1 MADNNEI
8 SVSFH
13 LKGFDKKVWSNPTK
27 TTSRI
32 YIYKIDD
39 NIKIECG
46 YYDLNKDFYC
56 PPDKRRKH
64 ADHNVVVCGEKDSK
78 EGLSE
83 LATIEYQNATHTI
96 YYRTDEAMESNEK
109 PEAGLTRR
117 KEVPTPVVDEPV
129 IDGSVKDMANEVNT
143 SSEREQSTLSHI
155 AKITQS
161 DMKVSISYGNTVEL
175 KSRSRGLIQS
185 QYPKFSLSVDFE
197 GGNIAEKIEEAADA
211 VVKMVEDKLTEI
223 VSDITG

>member
-1 MADNNEI
+1 MADESEI
-8 SVSFH
+8 SVSFY

-32 YIYKIDD
+32 YIYKIED

-46 YYDLNKDFYC
+46 YYDLNKQFYC

-64 ADHNVVVCGEKDSK
+64 ADHNVVICGEKESK
-78 EGLSE
+78 EGLTQ
-83 LATIEYQNATHTI
+83 LATVEYQSATHII
-96 YYRTDEAMESNEK
+96 YYRTDEPMESQEK
-109 PEAGLTRR
+109 PKKGLTRR

-129 IDGSVKDMANEVNT
+129 DEPVDVGENNSLNIKESDLA
-143 SSEREQSTLSHI
+143 HI

-175 KSRSRGLIQS
+175 KSRNRGLIQS

-223 VSDITG
+223 ISDITG

>member
-1 MADNNEI
+1 MADDSEI

-32 YIYKIDD
+32 YIYKIDG
-39 NIKIECG
+39 NNKIECG
-46 YYDLNKDFYC
+46 YFDLNKQFYC

-64 ADHNVVVCGEKDSK
+64 ADHNVVICGEKESK
-78 EGLSE
+78 DGLAE
-83 LATIEYQNATHTI
+83 LATVEYQNATHTI
-96 YYRTDEAMESNEK
+96 YYRTDEVMESNEK
-109 PEAGLTRR
+109 PKAGLTRR
-117 KEVPTPVVDEPV
+117 KEVPTPVVDE
-129 IDGSVKDMANEVNT
+129 SVDESVEESFNDLMDSYENNE
-143 SSEREQSTLSHI
+143 SPLSHI

-175 KSRSRGLIQS
+175 KSRNRGLIQS
-185 QYPKFSLSVDFE
+185 QYPKFSLSIDFE

>member
-1 MADNNEI
+1 MADDKEI

-32 YIYKIDD
+32 YIYKIDG

-64 ADHNVVVCGEKDSK
+64 ADHNVVICGEKDSK
-78 EGLSE
+78 KGLSE
-83 LATIEYQNATHTI
+83 LATIEYKNATHTI
-96 YYRTDEAMESNEK
+96 YYRTDEVMESNEK
-109 PEAGLTRR
+109 PKAGLTRR

-129 IDGSVKDMANEVNT
+129 VDESVEDMANELNA

-175 KSRSRGLIQS
+175 KSRNRGLIQS

-211 VVKMVEDKLTEI
+211 VVKMVEEKLTEI

>member
-1 MADNNEI
+1 MADESEI

-32 YIYKIDD
+32 YIYKLED

-46 YYDLNKDFYC
+46 YYDLNKQFYC

-64 ADHNVVVCGEKDSK
+64 ADHNVVICDEKESK
-78 EGLSE
+78 DGLAE
-83 LATIEYQNATHTI
+83 LATVEYQNDKRII
-96 YYRTDEAMESNEK
+96 YYKTDEPMESKEK
-109 PEAGLTRR
+109 PKKGLTRR
-117 KEVPTPVVDEPV
+117 KEVPTPVVDEV
-129 IDGSVKDMANEVNT
+129 VEDSMDESLNKLIESQSNDE
-143 SSEREQSTLSHI
+143 STLSHI

-175 KSRSRGLIQS
+175 KSRNRGLIQS